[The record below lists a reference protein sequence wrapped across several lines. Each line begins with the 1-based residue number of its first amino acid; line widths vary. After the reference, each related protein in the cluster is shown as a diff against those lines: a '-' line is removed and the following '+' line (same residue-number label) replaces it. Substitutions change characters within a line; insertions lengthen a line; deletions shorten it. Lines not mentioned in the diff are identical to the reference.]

1 MHYINRSAAAFFET
15 IDLTSSL
22 NVSKCPGTGDGDKEK
37 KKLGRGS
44 INSPLYNGGSMN
56 LHVRPIVNPLN
67 LRAASHVIE
76 IVLVA
81 L

>member
-1 MHYINRSAAAFFET
+1 MLA
-15 IDLTSSL
+15 
-22 NVSKCPGTGDGDKEK
+22 NVREQGMGIKK